1 VEALNVNL
9 VQRELDRHAGQDV
22 YLHLETTTGTYTALG
37 PEKMPPCI
45 AFIRNVVVQYAR
57 GVVRGAGPYRVGL
70 KMDHGWVYG
79 DGLTHAEVDDEGR
92 LLMAGYDDQGRLRI
106 AMQLGVVPFREGA

>member
-1 VEALNVNL
+1 
-9 VQRELDRHAGQDV
+9 
-22 YLHLETTTGTYTALG
+22 
-37 PEKMPPCI
+37 
-45 AFIRNVVVQYAR
+45 
-57 GVVRGAGPYRVGL
+57 VRGAGPYRVGL